1 MDSTFILQLLVN
13 GFIIGVIYALLATGL
28 SLVFGV
34 LEIVNFAHGEF
45 YMLGALMTYFVMST
59 LHLGYW
65 PAVIVVPLVMAAI
78 GFLFYEAL
86 LSGMRGKNFER
97 SILLTLGVSM
107 VLQNGALYLWT
118 ATPRMITTVYTYQSL
133 TFGEVRVPML
143 RALALGIAAVAFA
156 ALYFVLY
163 RTRKG
168 KAMRGVAQSREAAL
182 MVGID
187 PHAASRLAVIIGIGL
202 TGVAGAALAPIYTI
216 HPVMGFAFVFKAFA
230 IIIIG
235 GMGNITGA
243 VMAAILI
250 GVLESLVGGFFQLAL
265 VDALVFVFMITIL
278 LFKPEG
284 LFGRGVRV

>member
-1 MDSTFILQLLVN
+1 MDSIFILQLLVN

-65 PAVIVVPLVMAAI
+65 PTVIVVPLAMAVV
-78 GFLFYEAL
+78 GFIFFEAL
-86 LSGMRGKNFER
+86 LAGMRGKNFER

-133 TFGEVRVPML
+133 TFGDVRVPML

-182 MVGID
+182 MVGIN
-187 PHAASRLAVIIGIGL
+187 PHAVSRLAVVIGIGL

-243 VMAAILI
+243 VLAAILI
-250 GVLESLVGGFFQLAL
+250 GVLESFVGGFFQLAL

>member
-1 MDSTFILQLLVN
+1 LDSGFVLQLLVN
-13 GFIIGVIYALLATGL
+13 GIVIGVIYALLATGL

-45 YMLGALMTYFVMST
+45 YMIGAMVSYFIIGT

-65 PAVIVVPLVMAAI
+65 PMIILVPLIMACV
-78 GFLFYEAL
+78 GFVFYEAL
-86 LSGMRGKNFER
+86 LAGMRGKNFER

-107 VLQNGALYLWT
+107 VLQNGVLYLWS
-118 ATPRMITTVYTYQSL
+118 ATPRMITTAYTYQSL
-133 TFGEVRVPML
+133 TFGEVQVPLL
-143 RALALGIAAVAFA
+143 RAIALVIAAFAFSG
-156 ALYFVLY
+156 LYFVLY

-168 KAMRGVAQSREAAL
+168 KAMRGVAQNREAAL

-187 PHAASRLAVIIGIGL
+187 PHTVSRLAVVIGIGL
-202 TGVAGAALAPIYTI
+202 AGVAGAALAPIYSVHAT
-216 HPVMGFAFVFKAFA
+216 MGFAFVFKAFA

-235 GMGNITGA
+235 GLGNVTGA
-243 VMAAILI
+243 ALAAIMI
-250 GVLESLVGGFFQLAL
+250 GILESFVGGFLPLAL
-265 VDALVFVFMITIL
+265 VDAMAFVFMIMIL